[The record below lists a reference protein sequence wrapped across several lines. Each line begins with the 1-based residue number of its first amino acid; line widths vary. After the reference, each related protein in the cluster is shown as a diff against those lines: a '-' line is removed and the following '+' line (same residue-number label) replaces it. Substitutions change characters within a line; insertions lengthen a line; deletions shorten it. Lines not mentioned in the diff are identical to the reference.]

1 MNTETTAG
9 AGGAINKAYYVIGM
23 YSLKLILSFVF
34 ILVLLKVLKTIDFE
48 KIRREW

>member
-1 MNTETTAG
+1 VTEETTAVDCVSVNM
-9 AGGAINKAYYVIGM
+9 GGAQIAVFAVQTVVFI
-23 YSLKLILSFVF
+23 IF